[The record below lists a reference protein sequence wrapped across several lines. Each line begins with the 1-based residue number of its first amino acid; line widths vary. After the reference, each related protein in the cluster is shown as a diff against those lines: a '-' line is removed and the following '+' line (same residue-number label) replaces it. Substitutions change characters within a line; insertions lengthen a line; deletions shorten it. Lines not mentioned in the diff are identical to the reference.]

1 MKNKRLTLVLLFGIL
16 LGVISLG
23 ITLYPLIGNY
33 LSDKNKSTVLTEYA
47 RTVDQLEDT
56 SIREMLADAQAYNNA
71 LMPGTLSMENIFSQ
85 AGHAVAE
92 ERYYDLLAVNSDG
105 IMGYVDIPKI
115 AVYLPI
121 YHGTDS
127 DVLNMGIGHLIGS
140 SLPIGGESTHTVL
153 TGHSGMARE
162 KMFSDLD
169 QLKEGDV
176 FYLHVLNQALAYE
189 VDQIKIVLPD
199 NTDYLGIEKGQDYCT
214 LITCFPFGVN
224 THRLLV
230 RGHRVEYVEP
240 ESTNEAKSDFENNA
254 EPVASTWEQQ
264 YIKGLMIAFVIMIV
278 GIILSRTTIFRRRR
292 GKHEARPS
300 YRTAKTRR

>member
-1 MKNKRLTLVLLFGIL
+1 MKKRRLSLVLLFGIL

-33 LSDKNKSTVLTEYA
+33 LSEKNKSTVLTEYA
-47 RTVDQLEDT
+47 RTVEKLEDT
-56 SIREMLADAQAYNNA
+56 SIHEMLAEAQAYNNA
-71 LMPGTLSMENIFSQ
+71 LMPGMLSMENIFSQ

-92 ERYYDLLAVNSDG
+92 ERYYDLLAVNADG
-105 IMGYVDIPKI
+105 IMGYVEIPKI

-127 DVLNMGIGHLIGS
+127 DVLDMGIGHLIGS
-140 SLPIGGESTHTVL
+140 SLPIGGESTHSVL

-169 QLKEGDV
+169 QLKDGDV
-176 FYLHVLNQALAYE
+176 FYLHVLDLTLAYE
-189 VDQIKIVLPD
+189 VDQTKIVLPD
-199 NTDYLGIEKGQDYCT
+199 NTSYLGIEKGQDYCT

-230 RGHRVEYVEP
+230 RGHRIEYTEP
-240 ESTNEAKSDFENNA
+240 GITNESESDTENNA

-264 YIKGLMIAFVIMIV
+264 YIKGLMIAFVIMMI

-300 YRTAKTRR
+300 HRTANARR